1 MYNPENAWQFIMDN
15 KKLNNLTKKQRLKK
29 FLSIMRKATG
39 DASLI
44 YKGNFPKNIKTK
56 IKHLIT
62 EKELTNYTNYLKKCG
77 LYESLLLVELLYKF
91 GFRIGALSKLK
102 VKNLSEDN
110 ILILVEKNSEIIKKL
125 MDKTAEKIRKLIEIQ
140 NLNKDDYI
148 FFQTDL

>member
-1 MYNPENAWQFIMDN
+1 MDN

-110 ILILVEKNSEIIKKL
+110 ILILVEK
-125 MDKTAEKIRKLIEIQ
+125 IQ
-140 NLNKDDYI
+140 K
-148 FFQTDL
+148 